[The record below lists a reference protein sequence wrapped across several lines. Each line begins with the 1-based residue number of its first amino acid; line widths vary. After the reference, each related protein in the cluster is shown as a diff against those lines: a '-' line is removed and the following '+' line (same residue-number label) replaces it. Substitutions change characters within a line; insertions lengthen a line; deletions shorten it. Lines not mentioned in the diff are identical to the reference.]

1 MKFGR
6 MLRQTL
12 TVARRD
18 FTATVMTPTFLL
30 FLLSPLLMIG
40 FAAVG
45 TMTASSAAGGSE
57 ERQRVVVIA
66 APDKAAE
73 IARVDRQLRQVFPM
87 PTARP
92 PLQIEGPG
100 DDIKAQ
106 ARALLDSNQF
116 DVAAV
121 LYG

>member
-6 MLRQTL
+6 MLRKAL

-30 FLLSPLLMIG
+30 FLFSPLLMIG
-40 FAAVG
+40 FATVG
-45 TMTASSAAGGSE
+45 SMTASSAAGGSE
-57 ERQRVVVIA
+57 ERQRVVVIS

-73 IARVDRQLRQVFPM
+73 IAAVDRQLRQIFPA

-92 PLQIEGPG
+92 HLQI
-100 DDIKAQ
+100 
-106 ARALLDSNQF
+106 
-116 DVAAV
+116 
-121 LYG
+121 